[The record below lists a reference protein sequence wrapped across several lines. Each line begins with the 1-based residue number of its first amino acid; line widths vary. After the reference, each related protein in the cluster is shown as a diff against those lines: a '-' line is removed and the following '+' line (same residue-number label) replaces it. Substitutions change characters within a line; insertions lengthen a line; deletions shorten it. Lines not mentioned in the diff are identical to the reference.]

1 MNSSDSDKKCCD
13 PRTISITTA
22 VVVACLIFVGLVWK
36 MRQYT
41 TPAALGA
48 QRATERDNARK
59 ELQAAEADALKTAGY
74 VDPVKKLVRLPIE
87 DAKAM
92 TVKAW
97 QNPAAARADLLARVE
112 KANVQPP
119 KPPEKPSPLE

>member
-1 MNSSDSDKKCCD
+1 MNSCDSDKKCCD

-48 QRATERDNARK
+48 QRAGERAKALEEVR
-59 ELQAAEADALKTAGY
+59 AADADALKNPGY

>member
-1 MNSSDSDKKCCD
+1 
-13 PRTISITTA
+13 
-22 VVVACLIFVGLVWK
+22 
-36 MRQYT
+36 
-41 TPAALGA
+41 
-48 QRATERDNARK
+48 
-59 ELQAAEADALKTAGY
+59 
-74 VDPVKKLVRLPIE
+74 VRLPIE
-87 DAKAM
+87 DAKTM